1 MFPLAFCL
9 NRDGGASLGI
19 ISMVRLGLK
28 GHGNLTHAKPRT
40 GDAAFRVAGDR
51 PLRAGCLKGS
61 GDLADVDHLTRT
73 APTPGLALRR
83 CTAGRSGR
91 EHLSLKRTLRRKAS
105 ARRAVRHSA
114 PLRPDQFEA
123 RSRVGIGCAGPG
135 THPRTLRRRAAIWF
149 NVSTQIEKP
158 IAT

>member
-40 GDAAFRVAGDR
+40 GDASFRIAGER

-73 APTPGLALRR
+73 APHSGDCVAALH
-83 CTAGRSGR
+83 C
-91 EHLSLKRTLRRKAS
+91 
-105 ARRAVRHSA
+105 
-114 PLRPDQFEA
+114 RPFG
-123 RSRVGIGCAGPG
+123 SRVSIIEADP
-135 THPRTLRRRAAIWF
+135 PSKSVRAAR
-149 NVSTQIEKP
+149 P
-158 IAT
+158 